1 MEYNSITH
9 YQHEQ
14 KQPNH
19 EIHKKIHNL
28 NLEKGFLGFMDE
40 RSPWINTMHTLV
52 HDFVKID
59 GETFLNLNPQ

>member
-19 EIHKKIHNL
+19 KLYNKIHNL
-28 NLEKGFLGFMDE
+28 NLENGFLGFMDE
-40 RSPWINTMHTLV
+40 RSPWMNTMRTLV
-52 HDFVKID
+52 YDFVKID